1 MAYQTYSIS
10 LEICLDRRKSEMM
23 TICKIVASTG
33 VLLKICKIDKGR
45 DIAIGSGVVAAVWE
59 IIKAVI

>member
-1 MAYQTYSIS
+1 
-10 LEICLDRRKSEMM
+10 MM

-45 DIAIGSGVVAAVWE
+45 DIAIGSGVVAIGWE

>member
-1 MAYQTYSIS
+1 MF
-10 LEICLDRRKSEMM
+10 
-23 TICKIVASTG
+23 TIFKIVASAG

-45 DIAIGSGVVAAVWE
+45 DIAVGSGIAAILYE